1 MNTKKTEPILTVT
14 SFDKTT
20 PEYQLM
26 GDFYKL
32 FRVLYQVN
40 DNDKFY
46 EQAVVL
52 FDEFYEKYKG
62 NDIKEHFDDTFIT
75 DLASTLGAFIERKA
89 AAQRNAVKENSEPE
103 LEIV

>member
-1 MNTKKTEPILTVT
+1 MDTKETKPIFTVT

-46 EQAVVL
+46 EQAIAL

-62 NDIKEHFDDTFIT
+62 NDIKEHFDDAFIT
-75 DLASTLGAFIERKA
+75 DLTSALGAFIDRKA
-89 AAQRNAVKENSEPE
+89 AAQRNAAKENSEPD
-103 LEIV
+103 LEIL